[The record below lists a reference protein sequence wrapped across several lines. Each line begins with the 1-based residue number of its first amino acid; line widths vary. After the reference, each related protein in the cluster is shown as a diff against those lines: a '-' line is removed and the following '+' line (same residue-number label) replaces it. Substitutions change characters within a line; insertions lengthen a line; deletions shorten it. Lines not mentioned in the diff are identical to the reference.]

1 MSYRADT
8 VVDGQQAQV
17 IDRYAAIQYPQ
28 PTQPVYGGPPVITY
42 TPVAVIT
49 RFADEVVFL
58 WSGTEWDTLYWFGA
72 EVGQGWTMAHAD
84 ESVCAPNVVTA
95 AGTDLIDGVP
105 HRWLDFANASRV
117 YERIGSLLDSYMHC
131 PKLIFDGPV
140 GIRCY
145 SDAEITYPTAVV
157 NCTALAG
164 VDEPA
169 AEASPAIHPNPGNE
183 RLTLAPLLPGSRIA
197 LLDAAGRILQEQR
210 AVGQLLVIDAG
221 ALTVGAYLIRVTAP
235 SGGHRILRWMK
246 E

>member
-49 RFADEVVFL
+49 RFADEVVLL